1 MRQPFVE
8 YNRGLKE
15 QIKHVS
21 NNRVWNALIKKKK
34 RLNSQVSNVACL
46 NIKMFQ
52 TCLKHV
58 WNMFQTVLKRV

>member
-15 QIKHVS
+15 QTKHVS
-21 NNRVWNALIKKKK
+21 NSRVWNGK

-52 TCLKHV
+52 TCLQHV